1 MIPYVLH
8 LPQPGT
14 VDLPETEKHYLTFIT
29 ETQLLDASLW
39 ERFVRVFKTK
49 ADADDRGW
57 RGEYWG
63 KMMRGAC
70 LVYRCTEDT
79 RLYAL
84 LRETVLSLL
93 AAADEDGRLSTYDRA
108 RECTGW
114 DLWCRKY
121 VLTGM
126 LHFCDICE
134 DAALT
139 ERILDAMERHLDC
152 LLERVGP
159 GADQIPITETSD
171 FWLGVNSC
179 SILEP
184 VLDLYRRRPRERFLA
199 FARYIIGT
207 GGCSGGD
214 LIALALRD
222 KKAPYQYPEV
232 KAYETMSFFEG
243 VLAFYEVTGERQYLD
258 AALRFAK
265 KVHATDITLIGCA
278 GCTHEQ
284 FDHAAV
290 RQTKY
295 SEKGMQ
301 ETCVTVT
308 WMRLC
313 ARLFLLTGIDRFAA
327 WVEQAALNALYG
339 SVNLYAQPGTLPK
352 TGETLPPLPFDSYS
366 PLFYNRRGLG
376 VGGLKYF
383 DDGTFYGCC
392 AAIGAAGLAVWPL
405 VRSLRQRP
413 PAVPTLREHW
423 LNGCVAY
430 TWGPYTLARD
440 AAKENGDLLRPV
452 RPKHESHGALCFALL
467 PPEAGETVRL
477 TLETEDG
484 PMLLTDYASCGKRWA
499 ERNGPVSVWLP
510 ARRLLRGR
518 KQKS

>member
-1 MIPYVLH
+1 MIFYALQ

-14 VDLPETEKHYLTFIT
+14 IELQPREKEYLDFIT
-29 ETQLLDASLW
+29 ETQLLDRSLW
-39 ERFVRVFKTK
+39 EHFVEVYRTK
-49 ADADDRGW
+49 KDDADRGW

-70 LVYRCTEDT
+70 LCYRCTKDA

-84 LRETVLSLL
+84 LRQSVLSLL
-93 AAADEDGRLSTYDRA
+93 DAADEDGRISTYSRA
-108 RECTGW
+108 CECVGW

-134 DAALT
+134 DTALR
-139 ERILDAMERHLDC
+139 ERILDSMERHLDR
-152 LLERVGP
+152 LIERVGP
-159 GADQIPITETSD
+159 GQDQIEITETSD

-184 VLDLYRRRPRERFLA
+184 VLDLYRRRPHDRFLA

-214 LIALALRD
+214 LIALALQD

-243 VLAFYEVTGERQYLD
+243 VLACYEVTGERQYLD
-258 AALRFAK
+258 AALRFAE
-265 KVHATDITLIGCA
+265 KVWKTDITLIGCA

-313 ARLFLLTGIDRFAA
+313 ARLFLLTGEDRFADR
-327 WVEQAALNALYG
+327 VERSALNALYG
-339 SVNLYAQPGTLPK
+339 SVNLFHQPGTLPK

-366 PLFYNRRGLG
+366 PLYLNRRGLG

-383 DDGTFYGCC
+383 EDGTFYGCC

-405 VRSLRQRP
+405 VRSLRQTP
-413 PAVPTLREHW
+413 PAVPALCEHR
-423 LNGCVAY
+423 LNGCVAFTY
-430 TWGPYTLARD
+430 GPYTLARD
-440 AAKENGDLLRPV
+440 AAKENGDLRRPV
-452 RPKHESHGALCFALL
+452 RPKKTDGALCYALL
-467 PPEAGETVRL
+467 PCEEGESVRL
-477 TLETEDG
+477 QLETEDG
-484 PMLLTDYASCGKRWA
+484 PILLTDYASCGKRWA
-499 ERNGPVSVWLP
+499 EQTEPISVWLP
-510 ARRLLRGR
+510 ARRRLFG
-518 KQKS
+518 KKPK

>member
-14 VDLPETEKHYLTFIT
+14 VDLSETEKHYLTFIT

-126 LHFCDICE
+126 LHFCDICP
-134 DAALT
+134 DAALR
-139 ERILDAMERHLDC
+139 ERILDGMERHLDR
-152 LLERVGP
+152 LIERVGP
-159 GADQIPITETSD
+159 GKDQTEITETSD
-171 FWLGVNSC
+171 WWLGVNAC

-199 FARYIIGT
+199 FARYIVST
-207 GGCSGGD
+207 GGCRGGD
-214 LIALALRD
+214 LIRLALED
-222 KKAPYQYPEV
+222 KKAPYQYPET

-243 VLAFYEVTGERQYLD
+243 VLAFYETTGERRYLD
-258 AALRFAK
+258 AALRFAEQ
-265 KVHATDITLIGCA
+265 VAATDITLIGCA
-278 GCTHEQ
+278 GCTHEL

-313 ARLFLLTGIDRFAA
+313 ARLFLLTGEDRFAA
-327 WVEQAALNALYG
+327 RVEQSALNALYG
-339 SVNLYAQPGTLPK
+339 SVNLFLQPGTIPK

-366 PLFYNRRGLG
+366 PLCRNRRGLG

-413 PAVPTLREHW
+413 PAVPTLREHR

-452 RPKHESHGALCFALL
+452 RPKHESHGALCFAVL
-467 PPEAGETVRL
+467 PCEPGESVRL
-477 TLETEDG
+477 TLETESG
-484 PMLLTDYASCGKRWA
+484 PVLLTDYASCGKRWA
-499 ERNGPVSVWLP
+499 EQTGPVSVWLP